1 MISLSAEAPP
11 RLRGLSRPSHAGR
24 DIRARIVVPPR
35 QNRRVL
41 PTALFPV
48 PLVPEI
54 SLHLAG
60 PDVGLFDATAGEF
73 RSDEP
78 PPFWAFV
85 WAGGQA
91 LARFLLDHPEQV
103 RGVTVLDLAAGS
115 GIAGI
120 AAAKAGAAHVTAA
133 DVDPAAAAAI
143 RRNAVANGV
152 AVHPGA
158 GAAAD
163 VVIAGDAFYSA
174 RVAAGMADLLRGH
187 ARHGARILVGD
198 PGRGYFPD
206 RLFSRIAEY
215 VVPVPAILEETET
228 LVTGV
233 YEMRLTKPLGHR
245 QEMFSATNKLYA
257 ASI

>member
-1 MISLSAEAPP
+1 
-11 RLRGLSRPSHAGR
+11 
-24 DIRARIVVPPR
+24 
-35 QNRRVL
+35 VL
-41 PTALFPV
+41 PTSLLPV

-54 SLHLAG
+54 SLYLAG
-60 PDVGLFDATAGEF
+60 PTWALFDVTGGEF

-103 RGVTVLDLAAGS
+103 RGATVLDLAAGS

-120 AAAKAGAAHVTAA
+120 AAAKAGAANVTAA

-143 RRNAVANGV
+143 RRNADANGV

-158 GAAAD
+158 GDEPD

-174 RVAAGMADLLRGH
+174 RVADRVADVLRGH
-187 ARHGARILVGD
+187 ARRGARVLVGD
-198 PGRGYFPD
+198 PGRGYFPE
-206 RLFSRIAEY
+206 RLFHRIAEY
-215 VVPVPAILEETET
+215 VVPVPAVLEQTET

-233 YEMRLTKPLGHR
+233 FEMRLTKPPGTR

>member
-1 MISLSAEAPP
+1 VLS
-11 RLRGLSRPSHAGR
+11 
-24 DIRARIVVPPR
+24 
-35 QNRRVL
+35 
-41 PTALFPV
+41 TALLPV

-60 PDVGLFDATAGEF
+60 PDVGLFDVTGGEF

-91 LARFLLDHPEQV
+91 LARFLLDDPEQV
-103 RGVTVLDLAAGS
+103 RGATVLDLAAGS

-143 RRNAVANGV
+143 RHNAAANGV
-152 AVHPGA
+152 AVHPDA
-158 GAAAD
+158 GTRTPD
-163 VVIAGDAFYSA
+163 VVLAGDAFYTA
-174 RVAAGMADLLRGH
+174 GVASRMADLLRGH

-206 RLFSRIAEY
+206 RLFRRIAEY
-215 VVPVPAILEETET
+215 VVPVPAMLEETET

-233 YEMRLTKPLGHR
+233 YEMRLTPRGPC
-245 QEMFSATNKLYA
+245 QEMLSATNKLYA

>member
-1 MISLSAEAPP
+1 MIRLSAEAPP
-11 RLRGLSRPSHAGR
+11 RLRGLSRPSHVGR

-41 PTALFPV
+41 STALLPV

-60 PDVGLFDATAGEF
+60 PEVGLFDATGGEF

-91 LARFLLDHPEQV
+91 LARYVLDHPEQV
-103 RGVTVLDLAAGS
+103 RRATVLDLGPGS

-120 AAAKAGAAHVTAA
+120 AAAKAGAADVRAA

-143 RRNAVANGV
+143 RRNAMANGV
-152 AVHPGA
+152 TVHPGA
-158 GAAAD
+158 ATQPG
-163 VVIAGDAFYSA
+163 VVLAGDAFYSA
-174 RVAAGMADLLRGH
+174 PVSARMASLLCGH
-187 ARHGARILVGD
+187 ARRGARVLVGD

-206 RLFSRIAEY
+206 HLFRRIAEY
-215 VVPVPAILEETET
+215 VVPVPTILEETDT
-228 LVTGV
+228 LITGV
-233 YEMRLTKPLGHR
+233 YEMRLTKAAGQR
-245 QEMFSATNKLYA
+245 QEMSSTANKLYA